1 MDAPIGKMESKESLR
16 KSKSSKINR
25 QEADKMTQKQQ
36 DRADQILRKWIL
48 SYLRKNGG
56 EVKATAEEMSKK
68 FPELSKAF
76 FKREIARLF

>member
-1 MDAPIGKMESKESLR
+1 
-16 KSKSSKINR
+16 
-25 QEADKMTQKQQ
+25 MTERNQ

-48 SYLRKNGG
+48 AYLRKNGG
-56 EVKATAEEMSKK
+56 DVEATAEEMSKK